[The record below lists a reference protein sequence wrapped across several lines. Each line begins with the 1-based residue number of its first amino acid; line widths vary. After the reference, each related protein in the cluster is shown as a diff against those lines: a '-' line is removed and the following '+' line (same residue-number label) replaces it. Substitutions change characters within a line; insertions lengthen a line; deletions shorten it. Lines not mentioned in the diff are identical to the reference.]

1 MLSQVAE
8 KAEFFGENEKPEAA
22 NFANLWRFFIF
33 NLGKKRALR
42 AFYFAGAQ
50 ASGANVYMTG
60 SSFYNRFHTLYVRL
74 PCSVRASVGV
84 RNLNTEGNTLSANFT
99 FSHPTAPPYT
109 SLHATLLS
117 YCRLQTN
124 ISFLSDFKRKS
135 KTFLCFFQMLCLN
148 IKIIRKL
155 GESMLWI

>member
-1 MLSQVAE
+1 MRTFSICNFIAKTKSRHPQRMPQIPVYFPIQLSDS
-8 KAEFFGENEKPEAA
+8 
-22 NFANLWRFFIF
+22 
-33 NLGKKRALR
+33 ALC
-42 AFYFAGAQ
+42 ALDLAGTQ
-50 ASGANVYMTG
+50 ASGANVHMTR
-60 SSFYNRFHTLYVRL
+60 SSLHNRFYTLYVRL

-124 ISFLSDFKRKS
+124 ISILSDFKRKS
-135 KTFLCFFQMLCLN
+135 KTFLCFFQMLCLD
-148 IKIIRKL
+148 IKIIIKL
-155 GESMLWI
+155 GESML

>member
-8 KAEFFGENEKPEAA
+8 KAEFFGKNEKPEAA

-84 RNLNTEGNTLSANFT
+84 GNLDSESNTLSAKFT
-99 FSHPTAPPYT
+99 FSHSICT
-109 SLHATLLS
+109 SLRTCLHVKPFDRMALKLTYLFYQIFKKNASVLLE
-117 YCRLQTN
+117 
-124 ISFLSDFKRKS
+124 SFQY
-135 KTFLCFFQMLCLN
+135 FF
-148 IKIIRKL
+148 IAPVFF
-155 GESMLWI
+155 